1 MFSTKTGAASL
12 SILSNS
18 CLIALK
24 LVVGVLTGSVSVIA
38 EAVHSLLD
46 LVAAMIAFF
55 GIRMADQ
62 PPDEQHPFGHGKVEN
77 LSAVAEAGLILVAA
91 AFVIYEAVN
100 RLRTGARVEL
110 VEVGMAVMVVSVVVN
125 IVVSRRLYRVARAT
139 DSVALEADARHL
151 TVDIYTSAGV
161 FLGLLAVRLTG
172 FFILDPII
180 ALGVAVIIL
189 KAAYD
194 VTRRSFGGLLDEK
207 LPPEEEE
214 TVKASIMEHFG
225 ELLGFHELR
234 TRRSGS
240 MRYIDLHLVMV
251 KGASLEEAHRLCDHL
266 EADIMSKLANASV
279 TIHCEPASE
288 NEHAGEGT

>member
-46 LVAAMIAFF
+46 LVAAIIAFF

-91 AFVIYEAVN
+91 GFVIYEAVN

-110 VEVGMAVMVVSVVVN
+110 VEVGMAVMLVSVVVN

-172 FFILDPII
+172 LFILDPII

-194 VTRRSFGGLLDEK
+194 VTRKSFGGLLDEK
-207 LPPEEEE
+207 LPPAEEGL
-214 TVKASIMEHFG
+214 VKASIMEHFG

-234 TRRSGS
+234 TRKSGS

-251 KGASLEEAHRLCDHL
+251 TGASLEEAHRLCDHL
-266 EADIMSKLANASV
+266 EADIMSKLPNASV

-288 NEHAGEGT
+288 NEHAGGGS